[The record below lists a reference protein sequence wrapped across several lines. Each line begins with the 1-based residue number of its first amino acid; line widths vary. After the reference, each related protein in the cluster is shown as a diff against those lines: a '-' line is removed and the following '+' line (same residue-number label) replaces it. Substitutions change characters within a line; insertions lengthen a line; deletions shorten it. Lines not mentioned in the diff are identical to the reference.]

1 MPRIEQAFARLT
13 EAETHRRSG
22 DLGSAKALCEGL
34 LRDNPDYA
42 GALQTLG
49 VIHLSMNDPHQAF
62 VCFAQVARLCPT
74 DWINLTNLGSTEL
87 RLGAH
92 EASAETLEKA
102 RQLKPDDTA
111 MLLILADAYREGR
124 NYDAAIGV
132 YSDVLRVDPASA
144 VAAQGLGDSLLQLG
158 RLDEAAEALE
168 AAHRANPGSA
178 AILYSLGQL
187 PAGLGRT
194 DIAQV
199 LHSCKR
205 QDSESD
211 GDFASFRDFAM
222 AGALHRQGRAKES
235 WRTLVEA
242 NGRLAA
248 RHREPWKRQ
257 SNGMA
262 AALRQALAMTAPQP
276 FAEEGSPISL
286 FILGPS
292 RAGKSVV
299 EQLLTRLVGLKR
311 GHERRLVEASVRRTA
326 ALSGLLPIVNPAELP
341 SSLYDRLRA
350 IYREEVV
357 GFAND
362 ARIVTDT
369 YPAMI
374 AYIGQIAGVVPN
386 LRLIF
391 IKRDRHDLALRIFMR
406 LYRSGN
412 HYAYSVPEI
421 FDYVRWY
428 ERMAEIWLAKLPSI
442 SLTLNYEDVVA
453 EPAAALAQ
461 AARLCDA
468 AQVRGDPAV
477 AYDDRHCGQAYRS
490 LIDSALR

>member
-1 MPRIEQAFARLT
+1 MPKIEQAFARLS
-13 EAETHRRSG
+13 EAETSRRSG
-22 DLGSAKALCEGL
+22 DLGRAKVLCEGL
-34 LRDNPDYA
+34 LRDYPDYA

-49 VIHLSMNDPHQAF
+49 VIHLSMNDPRQAF
-62 VCFAQVARLCPT
+62 ICFAQVARLCPT

-92 EASAETLEKA
+92 AAAAETLEKA
-102 RQLKPDDTA
+102 RRLKPDDTA
-111 MLLILADAYREGR
+111 MLLILADAYREAR
-124 NYDAAIGV
+124 DYDAAVGV
-132 YSDVLRVDPASA
+132 YSDVLGIDPASA

-158 RLDEAAEALE
+158 RLGEAAKALE

-178 AILYSLGQL
+178 AILYSLSQL
-187 PAGLGRT
+187 TPGLVRT
-194 DIAQV
+194 DIAHALQ
-199 LHSCKR
+199 SCKR
-205 QDSESD
+205 HDSESD
-211 GDFASFRDFAM
+211 VDFASFRDFAM
-222 AGALHRQGRAKES
+222 AGALHRQGRVEES
-235 WRTLVEA
+235 WKTLVEA

-257 SNGMA
+257 STAMA
-262 AALRQALAMTAPQP
+262 TAIDQALATRAARP

-326 ALSGLLPIVNPAELP
+326 ALSGLLATANPAELP
-341 SSLYDRLRA
+341 SSLNDRLRA
-350 IYREEVV
+350 TYREEVI
-357 GFAND
+357 GFAKG

-374 AYIGQIAGVVPN
+374 AYIGQIAGIVPN

-391 IKRDRHDLALRIFMR
+391 IRRDRHDLALRIFMR

-412 HYAYSVPEI
+412 HYAYSMPAVFE
-421 FDYVRWY
+421 YVRWY
-428 ERMAEIWLAKLPSI
+428 ERMTEIWLAKLPGI
-442 SLTLNYEDVVA
+442 SLALNYEDVVA
-453 EPAAALAQ
+453 EPAVALGQ

-468 AQVRGDPAV
+468 AQTPGDPTV
-477 AYDDRHCGQAYRS
+477 DYDDRHCGQAYRN
-490 LIDSALR
+490 LIDAALR

>member
-13 EAETHRRSG
+13 EAETLRRSG
-22 DLGSAKALCEGL
+22 DLDRAKALCEGL
-34 LRDNPDYA
+34 LRDHPDYA

-74 DWINLTNLGSTEL
+74 DWINLTNLGSAEL
-87 RLGAH
+87 QLGAH
-92 EASAETLEKA
+92 AAAAETLERA
-102 RQLKPDDTA
+102 RRLKPDDTA
-111 MLLILADAYREGR
+111 MLLILADAYREAR
-124 NYDAAIGV
+124 DYDAAVAV
-132 YSDVLRVDPASA
+132 YSDVLRIDPASA

-158 RLDEAAEALE
+158 RLAEAAQALE

-178 AILYSLGQL
+178 AILYSLSQL
-187 PAGLGRT
+187 APGLVRT
-194 DIAQV
+194 DIAHA
-199 LHSCKR
+199 LRSCKR

-211 GDFASFRDFAM
+211 VDFVSFRDFAT
-222 AGALHRQGRAKES
+222 AGALHRQGRVEES
-235 WRTLVEA
+235 WKTLVEA
-242 NGRLAA
+242 NDRLAT

-257 SNGMA
+257 STGMA
-262 AALRQALAMTAPQP
+262 AALRQALVTTAPQP

-311 GHERRLVEASVRRTA
+311 GHERRLVEASVKRTA
-326 ALSGLLPIVNPAELP
+326 ALSGLLATANPTELP
-341 SSLYDRLRA
+341 SSLHDRLRA

-374 AYIGQIAGVVPN
+374 AYIGHIAGVVPN

-391 IKRDRHDLALRIFMR
+391 IKRDRHDLALRIYMR

-412 HYAYSVPEI
+412 HYAYSVPAI

-428 ERMAEIWLAKLPSI
+428 EQMAEIWLAKLPSI
-442 SLTLNYEDVVA
+442 SLNLNYEDVVA
-453 EPAAALAQ
+453 EPAATLGR
-461 AARLCDA
+461 AARLCRA
-468 AQVRGDPAV
+468 AQAPGDPAV

-490 LIDSALR
+490 LIDAALR